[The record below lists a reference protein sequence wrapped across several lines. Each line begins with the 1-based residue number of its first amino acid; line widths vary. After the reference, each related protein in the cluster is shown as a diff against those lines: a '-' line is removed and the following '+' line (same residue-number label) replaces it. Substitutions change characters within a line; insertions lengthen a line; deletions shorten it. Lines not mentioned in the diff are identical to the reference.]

1 MAAARGGA
9 RQGLGD
15 DPVEWALARL
25 DAGLLRYASE
35 DGVIEC
41 SSAGHVRRPKLDYG
55 SHAVGLV
62 RNELAP
68 ISSGPGW
75 PDPPG
80 SLHPIAEQP
89 EALLL
94 TLTALLRS
102 TVFSERKHCQHT
114 RSNCKC
120 DEDDAKAG

>member
-1 MAAARGGA
+1 LDPARRRLEPGDGA
-9 RQGLGD
+9 ST
-15 DPVEWALARL
+15 P
-25 DAGLLRYASE
+25 
-35 DGVIEC
+35 IP
-41 SSAGHVRRPKLDYG
+41 HG

-68 ISSGPGW
+68 FPSGPGW
-75 PDPPG
+75 PDPLG